1 MKFDLRN
8 SENTPES
15 DAHEAPKSVSGQQT
29 GGNRPREEKDVIMT
43 DKQDEPESDGPLCT
57 RREIVS
63 GLTISDEQLVALLA
77 DEGVREAIARAGKAT
92 ARDERK
98 ELPSVRRKSNG
109 SADVEAGPIQGAA
122 MVTPAF
128 LKAARVTGIR
138 SEPASRQS
146 NTTLPFAAKKPGEK
160 LTPDNQSAGGKS
172 EHYLE
177 EDEISPVHTAT
188 KRSD

>member
-1 MKFDLRN
+1 MRN

-15 DAHEAPKSVSGQQT
+15 DAHEAPKSISGQQT
-29 GGNRPREEKDVIMT
+29 GGNRPREEKDVLMT
-43 DKQDEPESDGPLCT
+43 DKHDEPESDDPLCT

-98 ELPSVRRKSNG
+98 ELPSARRKSNG

-122 MVTPAF
+122 MVIPAF
-128 LKAARVTGIR
+128 LKAARVTGVR
-138 SEPASRQS
+138 SEPVSR
-146 NTTLPFAAKKPGEK
+146 
-160 LTPDNQSAGGKS
+160 
-172 EHYLE
+172 
-177 EDEISPVHTAT
+177 
-188 KRSD
+188 